1 MFEVTGVD
9 LNAGNLSFEDPALP
23 GFPKGGW
30 QGGRNWRTGGVAP
43 GGGIAGDST
52 VAPLIVDNVK
62 EELDAGGEYYYDET
76 THELFMIPNVTATTA
91 GTSSNAD
98 SIVAGSSS
106 NLTAAQAASL
116 PTTVVAAN
124 LQTLIKI
131 KGSQAAPVMGIT
143 ISGIGIRDRQS

>member
-30 QGGRNWRTGGVAP
+30 QGGRNWRTGGAAP

-62 EELDAGGEYYYDET
+62 EELDAGGEYYYDE
-76 THELFMIPNVTATTA
+76 HYGGEHYYDDGEYDEDGDLVSRAEARRVAEELILQKQLVKDLQAQI
-91 GTSSNAD
+91 GR
-98 SIVAGSSS
+98 
-106 NLTAAQAASL
+106 LTAELSSKCEREGALVIHVSPEL
-116 PTTVVAAN
+116 W
-124 LQTLIKI
+124 
-131 KGSQAAPVMGIT
+131 
-143 ISGIGIRDRQS
+143 